1 MIKEAAMSVDQ
12 AVDIVREALTLM
24 LLLSLPIL
32 GAALVIG
39 MGVSI
44 FQAMTQIQEQTLSFV
59 PKIIGM
65 VIITI
70 LVTPWI
76 ATMILDFARK
86 MFSGG

>member
-1 MIKEAAMSVDQ
+1 MTVDQ
-12 AVDIVREALTLM
+12 AVDIVREALSLM
-24 LLLSLPIL
+24 LMLSMPIL

-39 MGVSI
+39 MAVSV

-59 PKIIGM
+59 PKIVGM
-65 VIITI
+65 VIVTI

-76 ATMILDFARK
+76 ATLIMDFSKK

>member
-1 MIKEAAMSVDQ
+1 MTVDQ

-59 PKIIGM
+59 PKVIGM
-65 VIITI
+65 VIVTI

-76 ATMILDFARK
+76 ATMIIDFARK

>member
-1 MIKEAAMSVDQ
+1 MTIDQ

-32 GAALVIG
+32 GAALIIG
-39 MGVSI
+39 MAISI

-59 PKIIGM
+59 PKVIGM
-65 VIITI
+65 VIVTI

-76 ATMILDFARK
+76 ATMIIDFAKK

>member
-1 MIKEAAMSVDQ
+1 MTVDQ

-39 MGVSI
+39 LGVSI

-65 VIITI
+65 VIVTI

-76 ATMILDFARK
+76 ATMIMDFAKK
-86 MFSGG
+86 MFSGS

>member
-1 MIKEAAMSVDQ
+1 MTVDQ
-12 AVDIVREALTLM
+12 AVDIVREALSLM
-24 LLLSLPIL
+24 LMLSMPIL

-39 MGVSI
+39 MAVSI

-59 PKIIGM
+59 PKIVGM
-65 VIITI
+65 IIVTI

-76 ATMILDFARK
+76 ATLIMDFAKK

>member
-1 MIKEAAMSVDQ
+1 MTIDQ
-12 AVDIVREALTLM
+12 AVDIVRESLTLM

-39 MGVSI
+39 MGISI

-65 VIITI
+65 VIVTI

-76 ATMILDFARK
+76 ATMIIDFARK

>member
-1 MIKEAAMSVDQ
+1 MTVDQ
-12 AVDIVREALTLM
+12 AVDIVREALSLM
-24 LLLSLPIL
+24 LMLSMPIL

-39 MGVSI
+39 MAVSI

-59 PKIIGM
+59 PKIVGM
-65 VIITI
+65 IIVTI

-76 ATMILDFARK
+76 AILIMDFAKK